1 VSSLR
6 NNVEQ
11 FLHQDEHDKT
21 NSNHNPSMECLSDLI
36 TTLIIMGYRET
47 DTVANGKCY
56 YRKAL
61 QYAVELARICRDD
74 TSHDDL
80 VLLLLG
86 ILGASPATIGAWC
99 TSTPSQRN
107 KYFTVTTTEQVD
119 FDAVSN
125 VFTTPRG
132 LTSNDFT
139 FQMVGLLV
147 LMRLLATHQ
156 QQPSAKEGPSPT
168 DGIKQQI
175 TLLLDSLKS
184 HNHIQALIHL
194 RDTSPFSP
202 HDAPQLGTPDK
213 VPEEI
218 WYLYQDCFFTTPGVN
233 NILHDFLPEDDD
245 PIDSSSDE

>member
-1 VSSLR
+1 M
-6 NNVEQ
+6 
-11 FLHQDEHDKT
+11 DT
-21 NSNHNPSMECLSDLI
+21 TALSDLI

-47 DTVANGKCY
+47 DTVANGTYY

-86 ILGASPATIGAWC
+86 ILGASPATIGTWC
-99 TSTPSQRN
+99 ISCQSSRQE
-107 KYFTVTTTEQVD
+107 YFTVTTTEQLD
-119 FDAVSN
+119 FDTAFN
-125 VFTTPRG
+125 VFATPRG

-147 LMRLLATHQ
+147 LMRVLAIQQQ
-156 QQPSAKEGPSPT
+156 QQPSTAEGPSPN
-168 DGIKQQI
+168 DVIKQQI

-194 RDTSPFSP
+194 RDTIPFSP
-202 HDAPQLGTPDK
+202 HHAPQLALPDK